1 MAKRKPGID
10 AVKFNSDGTAKIIN
24 TTAPT
29 DSYCERW
36 TNADSKR
43 AQIILKSKYPTGI
56 TEDISYV
63 RALLKTEIGQDWIGI
78 DTAISQYHAQTRPDI
93 VSSKRI
99 LPANPT
105 EAMQIL
111 AVTINESIH
120 EAKNLGVSP
129 EKLAPLY
136 NSLKQQ
142 LEVLA
147 EIQGTLDRSTKIM
160 NLTKVD
166 FNAEIEEYVKAIE
179 LSR

>member
-93 VSSKRI
+93 VPSKR
-99 LPANPT
+99 
-105 EAMQIL
+105 IL